1 MKSSSS
7 LSGCL
12 ALMVA
17 FLIPL
22 FARAEDAIIPTAPK
36 PSAPL
41 VFSGSNSKIKAA
53 WQEHYT
59 LGPNDVIGFSFY
71 GHPELARPNVV
82 IAPDGRVNYLQ
93 ALGVMAAGK
102 TIDELREVVTTE
114 LSRYYVRPRVIIT
127 PGELRSKKFY
137 ILGKVINK
145 GAFTLER
152 PMTVIEAVA
161 QAGGLETGI
170 FQLNTVELADLPR
183 SFLIRNHQRVPID
196 LDRLFRHGDLTQ
208 NILIEPDDYLYFP
221 SSVNNEIYVLG
232 AVGSPGAQGLSVDAS
247 VLGSITLA
255 GGFTDNAFRQRVL
268 VVRGSLENPERF
280 IVNIKD
286 VLAGKVPDFRLLPR
300 DLVYVSKRP
309 WVRVEDLAD
318 LAVTSF
324 IQTVVTTWTGRNIG
338 PLITSPV
345 VPGIK

>member
-1 MKSSSS
+1 
-7 LSGCL
+7 
-12 ALMVA
+12 
-17 FLIPL
+17 
-22 FARAEDAIIPTAPK
+22 
-36 PSAPL
+36 
-41 VFSGSNSKIKAA
+41 
-53 WQEHYT
+53 
-59 LGPNDVIGFSFY
+59 
-71 GHPELARPNVV
+71 
-82 IAPDGRVNYLQ
+82 
-93 ALGVMAAGK
+93 
-102 TIDELREVVTTE
+102 
-114 LSRYYVRPRVIIT
+114 
-127 PGELRSKKFY
+127 
-137 ILGKVINK
+137 
-145 GAFTLER
+145 
-152 PMTVIEAVA
+152 MTVIEAVA

-196 LDRLFRHGDLTQ
+196 LEKLFRHGDLTQ

-232 AVGSPGAQGLSVDAS
+232 AVGSPGAQGLSIDAS

-255 GGFTDNAFRQRVL
+255 GGFTENAFRQRVL
-268 VVRGSLENPERF
+268 VVRGSLDNPERF

-300 DLVYVSKRP
+300 DLVYVSNRP

>member
-1 MKSSSS
+1 MRTPSS
-7 LSGCL
+7 LPGCL
-12 ALMVA
+12 ALIIA
-17 FLIPL
+17 FLMP
-22 FARAEDAIIPTAPK
+22 FFVRAEDAIIPTAPK

-41 VFSGSNSKIKAA
+41 VFAGSNSKIKAA

-102 TIDELREVVTTE
+102 TIDELREVVTAE
-114 LSRYYVRPRVIIT
+114 LSRYYVRPRVIVT

-196 LDRLFRHGDLTQ
+196 LDKLFRHGDLTQ

-232 AVGSPGAQGLSVDAS
+232 AVGSPGAQGLSIDAS

-255 GGFTDNAFRQRVL
+255 GGFTENAFRQRVL

-300 DLVYVSKRP
+300 DLVYVSNRP
-309 WVRVEDLAD
+309 WIRVEDLAD

-338 PLITSPV
+338 PFITSPV